1 MKQFFYFNQNYFN
14 FFTIS
19 PIKIPRNDP
28 FYSRF
33 NRRCNNFVRNAVGIK
48 NDCTLGYR
56 EQTNV
61 ITSFFD
67 ASPVYGNDLNRSRIV
82 RTFKNGTTV

>member
-1 MKQFFYFNQNYFN
+1 M
-14 FFTIS
+14 
-19 PIKIPRNDP
+19 IPKNDP

-82 RTFKNGTTV
+82 RTFQNGK